1 MNARI
6 QRLTQ
11 TIGLLLGIVWLGYWF
26 NTSKSLACIGFLA
39 IVSAQWLL
47 LAIEFAVMRWI
58 NQNDT
63 TPKASLA
70 QMAAA
75 WLGESRVCAQVFG
88 WRQPWRTNAQPDYL
102 PSRMPSYTPAALAT
116 TDATTS
122 SVSSARPAN
131 PSAHKRGVVF
141 LHGFFCNRALWTPY
155 MQALAAQ
162 GHAHISLTMEPAF
175 ASIDAYTGQIDR
187 AVVQITH
194 ATGLPPILVG
204 HSMGG
209 LAARAWLRA
218 ANDDSR
224 AHQIITI
231 GTPHGG
237 TWLAASSQ
245 ARNGQ
250 QMRQSSD
257 WLQAL
262 AAQETPARRAKFVC
276 WMSNCDNIVFPV
288 SNAHLE
294 FAQNCTDH
302 GHGHVQL
309 AFTPTVMQD
318 TLRRIYHT

>member
-1 MNARI
+1 MEYQVAMNAGI
-6 QRLTQ
+6 QRFTQ
-11 TIGLLLGIVWLGYWF
+11 ILGLLLGMVWLGYWF
-26 NTSKSLACIGFLA
+26 NNSQRLDFIGFLA
-39 IVSAQWLL
+39 IVSVQWSF
-47 LAIEFAVMRWI
+47 LAIEFVIMRWV
-58 NQNDT
+58 NQSDAT
-63 TPKASLA
+63 TKASIGR
-70 QMAAA
+70 MAAA
-75 WLGESRVCAQVFG
+75 WLGENLVCAQVFG
-88 WRQPWRTNAQPDYL
+88 WRQPWRPNAQPDYL
-102 PSRMPSYTPAALAT
+102 PTHNNDAANSAGGV
-116 TDATTS
+116 TS
-122 SVSSARPAN
+122 AP
-131 PSAHKRGVVF
+131 PKRGVVF

-162 GHAHISLTMEPAF
+162 GHAHIALTMEPAF
-175 ASIDAYTGQIDR
+175 GSIDAYTSQIDR
-187 AVVQITH
+187 AVEQINQ

-218 ANDDSR
+218 ANDDTR
-224 AHQIITI
+224 VHQIITI

-237 TWLAASSQ
+237 TWLAASSH

-250 QMRQSSD
+250 QMRLNSD

-309 AFTPTVMQD
+309 AFTPKVMQD
-318 TLRRIYHT
+318 TLGRIYHT